1 VRAGRDPIG
10 LLDEQ
15 TPEEYCESDHCH
27 SYGGDFQLVG
37 ADECR
42 QPLTPH
48 GAVWRDLAHGQENN
62 GTTSAETRLKLL
74 MSNRR

>member
-1 VRAGRDPIG
+1 
-10 LLDEQ
+10 
-15 TPEEYCESDHCH
+15 
-27 SYGGDFQLVG
+27 LVG